1 MTKNMGWKTPLV
13 GLVLSASLLT
23 AACGTVGGAA
33 VGAGSG
39 AAIGAGTGYGAGKGA
54 LIGTGVGAAAGA
66 IYDITKKQMT
76 GGDMKIGTRYGVAL
90 AAPILLWSATAFGQD
105 GAIPRPARLAHAAR
119 RWKVRSSRSTG
130 ARGESRSGAADGT
143 IHEFTASAETLQ
155 DLKEGDRIEARLRR

>member
-1 MTKNMGWKTPLV
+1 MTKNIVWKTPLV

-66 IYDITKKQMT
+66 IYDITKK
-76 GGDMKIGTRYGVAL
+76 K
-90 AAPILLWSATAFGQD
+90 
-105 GAIPRPARLAHAAR
+105 
-119 RWKVRSSRSTG
+119 
-130 ARGESRSGAADGT
+130 
-143 IHEFTASAETLQ
+143 
-155 DLKEGDRIEARLRR
+155 